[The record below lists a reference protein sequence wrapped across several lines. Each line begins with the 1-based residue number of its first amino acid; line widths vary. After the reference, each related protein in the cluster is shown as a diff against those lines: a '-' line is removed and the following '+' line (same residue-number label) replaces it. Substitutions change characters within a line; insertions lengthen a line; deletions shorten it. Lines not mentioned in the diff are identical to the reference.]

1 MSWSCWLPESGW
13 GTGNYFLLW
22 DGEDR
27 RTKEWSEVETGA
39 EETWGWGVGC
49 VWREKQAGPRDQGE
63 KKPGGWTLHG
73 VGGES
78 A

>member
-1 MSWSCWLPESGW
+1 MVTE
-13 GTGNYFLLW
+13 
-22 DGEDR
+22 
-27 RTKEWSEVETGA
+27 A

-49 VWREKQAGPRDQGE
+49 VWREKQGGPRDQGE
-63 KKPGGWTLHG
+63 EKPGGWTLHG

>member
-1 MSWSCWLPESGW
+1 MSWSCWLPERGW

-22 DGEDR
+22 DEED
-27 RTKEWSEVETGA
+27 TGGTEESEVETEA
-39 EETWGWGVGC
+39 EETWGWGAAC
-49 VWREKQAGPRDQGE
+49 VWREKQGGPTDQGE
-63 KKPGGWTLHG
+63 EKPGGWTPHG